1 MILYRKAQ
9 SGAVLDSIQTQYPA
23 IKNLGNI
30 TLKADTNF
38 TSAKT
43 GVGDIEYFSPDSG
56 RDTITYSNGYKY
68 PHPNPGTSG
77 IVYNPNTNTQED
89 IFLDLLH
96 GMPASDPEY
105 AKLRER
111 FKQQTLNDRRED
123 INYFYQKDKE
133 QRKAEDGYESWLNNY
148 VDGLLRSELSS
159 DTTGEYSIERQ
170 GNSPEMKALAAKLKI
185 YLQQ

>member
-9 SGAVLDSIQTQYPA
+9 SGTVLDSIQAKYPA

-30 TLKADTNF
+30 TLKADTAF
-38 TSAKT
+38 TSDKT

-68 PHPNPGTSG
+68 PHPNPGTNA
-77 IVYNPNTNTQED
+77 IVYNPKTNTQED

-105 AKLRER
+105 NKLREN
-111 FKQQTLNDRRED
+111 FKQQTLRDRGED
-123 INYFYQKDKE
+123 IKYFYQKDKE
-133 QRKAEDGYESWLNNY
+133 QGKASDGYESWVDNY
-148 VDGLLRSELSS
+148 VDGLIRSELSS
-159 DTTGEYSIERQ
+159 DTTGGYFIERQ
-170 GNSPEMKALAAKLKI
+170 GNSPEMKALATKLKI